1 MIKFI
6 LPAIFLVACAT
17 TPEPEP
23 NPSPAPSVGDLVK
36 VGEKVDRSEQLAA
49 AAITVAVEHADKPG
63 VVKAEG
69 KVALAYLV
77 PATEPDIALA
87 RARASTASP
96 EAYSKQL
103 VEAKQLQDKIES
115 LWSKAEAD
123 AKKSE
128 VDIQALKNR
137 NSELLK
143 EVDRVKQEAS
153 QNIWSLTG
161 AALVIGGGLA
171 CAFASVRI
179 GIPIIATG
187 LLAAA
192 VPFIIDSQYFS
203 IVIGTTLSAS
213 AALAIWWMYDK
224 VRDNINSDGNSPRK
238 P

>member
-6 LPAIFLVACAT
+6 LPAILLVACAT
-17 TPEPEP
+17 TPEP
-23 NPSPAPSVGDLVK
+23 NPSPAPGVDDLTK
-36 VGEKVDRSEQLAA
+36 VGAKIDRSEQLAA
-49 AAITVAVEHADKPG
+49 AAVTVAIEQADKPG
-63 VVKAEG
+63 IVKAEG

-87 RARASTASP
+87 RARASAASP
-96 EAYSKQL
+96 EAYNKQMA
-103 VEAKQLQDKIES
+103 EAKDLQSKIES
-115 LWSKAEAD
+115 LWAKAEAD
-123 AKKSE
+123 AVKSKA
-128 VDIQALKNR
+128 DIQALKDR

-187 LLAAA
+187 LLAGA
-192 VPFIIDSQYFS
+192 VPFIIDSEYFS

-224 VRDNINSDGNSPRK
+224 VRDNINSNGDSSSK

>member
-1 MIKFI
+1 MIKFF
-6 LPAIFLVACAT
+6 LPAILLVACAT
-17 TPEPEP
+17 TKEP
-23 NPSPAPSVGDLVK
+23 NPSPAPGVDELTK
-36 VGEKVDRSEQLAA
+36 VGEKIDRSEQLAA
-49 AAITVAVEHADKPG
+49 AAVTVAVEQADKPG

-77 PATEPDIALA
+77 SPTDADIALA
-87 RARASTASP
+87 RQRASTASP

-115 LWSKAEAD
+115 MWSKAEAD
-123 AKKSE
+123 AIKSKA
-128 VDIQALKNR
+128 DIQALKDR
-137 NSELLK
+137 NAELLK

-153 QNIWSLTG
+153 QNIWTITG

-187 LLAAA
+187 LLAGA
-192 VPFIIDSQYFS
+192 VPFIIESEYFS

-224 VRDNINSDGNSPRK
+224 VRDNINSNGDSSSK

>member
-6 LPAIFLVACAT
+6 LPTILLVACAT
-17 TPEPEP
+17 TPEP
-23 NPSPAPSVGDLVK
+23 NPSPSASIDDLSKVGDK
-36 VGEKVDRSEQLAA
+36 IDRSEQLAA
-49 AAITVAVEHADKPG
+49 AAITVAVEQADKPG
-63 VVKAEG
+63 IVKAEG

-87 RARASTASP
+87 RQRASAASP
-96 EAYSKQL
+96 EAYNKQL
-103 VEAKQLQDKIES
+103 VEAKQMQSKIES
-115 LWSKAEAD
+115 LWAKAEAD
-123 AKKSE
+123 AIKSKT
-128 VDIQALKNR
+128 DIQALKDR
-137 NSELLK
+137 NAELLK

-153 QNIWSLTG
+153 QNIWSITG
-161 AALVIGGGLA
+161 AALVIGGSLA

-187 LLAAA
+187 LLAGA
-192 VPFIIDSQYFS
+192 VPFIIESEYFS

-224 VRDNINSDGNSPRK
+224 VRDNINSNGDSSSK

>member
-6 LPAIFLVACAT
+6 LPAILLVACAT
-17 TPEPEP
+17 TPEP
-23 NPSPAPSVGDLVK
+23 NPSPSASIDDLSKVGDK
-36 VGEKVDRSEQLAA
+36 IDRSEQLAA
-49 AAITVAVEHADKPG
+49 AAVTVAIEQADKPG
-63 VVKAEG
+63 IVKAEG

-87 RARASTASP
+87 RQRASTASP
-96 EAYSKQL
+96 EAYNKQL
-103 VEAKQLQDKIES
+103 VEAKQMQSKIES
-115 LWSKAEAD
+115 LWAKAEAD
-123 AKKSE
+123 AIKSKT
-128 VDIQALKNR
+128 DIQALKDR
-137 NSELLK
+137 NAELLK

-171 CAFASVRI
+171 CAFVSVRI

-187 LLAAA
+187 LLAGA
-192 VPFIIDSQYFS
+192 VPFIIENEYFS

-224 VRDNINSDGNSPRK
+224 VRDNINSNGDSSSK

>member
-6 LPAIFLVACAT
+6 LPAILLVACAT
-17 TPEPEP
+17 TPEP
-23 NPSPAPSVGDLVK
+23 NPSPSASIDDLSKVGDK
-36 VGEKVDRSEQLAA
+36 IDRSEQLAA
-49 AAITVAVEHADKPG
+49 AAVTVAIEQADKPG
-63 VVKAEG
+63 IVKAEG

-96 EAYSKQL
+96 EAYNKQL
-103 VEAKQLQDKIES
+103 VEAKQMQSKIES
-115 LWSKAEAD
+115 LWAKAEAD
-123 AKKSE
+123 AIKSKT
-128 VDIQALKNR
+128 DIQALKDR

-187 LLAAA
+187 LLAGA
-192 VPFIIDSQYFS
+192 VPFIIDSEYFS

-224 VRDNINSDGNSPRK
+224 VRDNINSNGDSSSK

>member
-6 LPAIFLVACAT
+6 LPAILLVACAT
-17 TPEPEP
+17 TPEPD
-23 NPSPAPSVGDLVK
+23 PSPAPGIDDLTK
-36 VGEKVDRSEQLAA
+36 VGAKIDRSEQLAA
-49 AAITVAVEHADKPG
+49 AAVTVAVEQADKPG

-77 PATEPDIALA
+77 SPTDADIALA
-87 RARASTASP
+87 RQRASTASP

-115 LWSKAEAD
+115 LWAKAEAD
-123 AKKSE
+123 AVKSKA
-128 VDIQALKNR
+128 DIQALKDR

-179 GIPIIATG
+179 GVPIIATG
-187 LLAAA
+187 LLAGA
-192 VPFIIDSQYFS
+192 VPFIIDSEWFGW
-203 IVIGTTLSAS
+203 IVSATLIAG
-213 AALAIWWMYDK
+213 AALAIWWLYDK
-224 VRDNINSDGNSPRK
+224 VRDSVNSNGDDKQP
-238 P
+238 

>member
-6 LPAIFLVACAT
+6 LPAILLVACAT
-17 TPEPEP
+17 APEPD
-23 NPSPAPSVGDLVK
+23 PSPAPGVDDLTK
-36 VGEKVDRSEQLAA
+36 VGAKIDRSEQLAA
-49 AAITVAVEHADKPG
+49 AAVTVAVEQADKPG

-77 PATEPDIALA
+77 SPTDADIALA
-87 RARASTASP
+87 RQRASTASP

-115 LWSKAEAD
+115 MWNKAEAD
-123 AKKSE
+123 AVKSKA
-128 VDIQALKNR
+128 DIQALKDR
-137 NSELLK
+137 NAQLLK

-179 GIPIIATG
+179 GVPIIATG
-187 LLAAA
+187 LLAGA
-192 VPFIIDSQYFS
+192 VPFIIDSEYFS

-224 VRDNINSDGNSPRK
+224 VRDNINSNGDSSSK

>member
-6 LPAIFLVACAT
+6 LPAILLVACAT
-17 TPEPEP
+17 TPEP
-23 NPSPAPSVGDLVK
+23 NPSPSASIDDLSKVGDK
-36 VGEKVDRSEQLAA
+36 IDRSEQLAA
-49 AAITVAVEHADKPG
+49 AAITVAVEQADKPG
-63 VVKAEG
+63 IVKAEG

-87 RARASTASP
+87 RQRASAASP
-96 EAYSKQL
+96 EAYNKQL
-103 VEAKQLQDKIES
+103 VEAKQMQSKIES
-115 LWSKAEAD
+115 LWAKAEAD
-123 AKKSE
+123 AIKSKT
-128 VDIQALKNR
+128 DIQALKDR
-137 NSELLK
+137 NAELLK

-153 QNIWSLTG
+153 QNIWSITG
-161 AALVIGGGLA
+161 AALVIGGSLA

-187 LLAAA
+187 LLAGA
-192 VPFIIDSQYFS
+192 VPFIIESEYFS

-224 VRDNINSDGNSPRK
+224 VRDNINSNGDSSSK

>member
-17 TPEPEP
+17 TPEP
-23 NPSPAPSVGDLVK
+23 NPSPAPGVDELTK
-36 VGEKVDRSEQLAA
+36 VGEKIDRSEQLAA
-49 AAITVAVEHADKPG
+49 AAITVAVEQADKPG

-87 RARASTASP
+87 RQRASTASP

-115 LWSKAEAD
+115 MWNKAEAD
-123 AKKSE
+123 AIKSKT
-128 VDIQALKNR
+128 DIQALKDR
-137 NSELLK
+137 NVELLK
-143 EVDRVKQEAS
+143 EVDRVKQEAFQS
-153 QNIWSLTG
+153 IWSLTG

-187 LLAAA
+187 LLAGA
-192 VPFIIDSQYFS
+192 VPFIIDSEYFS

-224 VRDNINSDGNSPRK
+224 VRDSVNSNGDSSSK
-238 P
+238 S

>member
-6 LPAIFLVACAT
+6 LPAILLVACAT
-17 TPEPEP
+17 TPEP
-23 NPSPAPSVGDLVK
+23 NPSPAPGVNDLVK
-36 VGEKVDRSEQLAA
+36 VGDKIDRSEQLAA
-49 AAITVAVEHADKPG
+49 AAITVAVEQADKPG

-77 PATEPDIALA
+77 PATEADIALA
-87 RARASTASP
+87 RARASAASP

-103 VEAKQLQDKIES
+103 AEAKQLQDKIES

-128 VDIQALKNR
+128 ADIQALKNR

-187 LLAAA
+187 LLAGA
-192 VPFIIDSQYFS
+192 VPFIIESEFFGW
-203 IVIGTTLSAS
+203 IVSGTLIAVAS
-213 AALAIWWMYDK
+213 LAIYWFYDK
-224 VRDNINSDGNSPRK
+224 VRDSVNSSNGNDKQP
-238 P
+238 